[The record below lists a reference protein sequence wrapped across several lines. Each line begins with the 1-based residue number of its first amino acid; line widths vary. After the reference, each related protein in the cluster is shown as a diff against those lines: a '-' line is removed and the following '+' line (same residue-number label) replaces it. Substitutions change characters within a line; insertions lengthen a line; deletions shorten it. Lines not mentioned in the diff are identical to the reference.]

1 MVRRHT
7 RVLHLLWKTSHVNVH
22 SCEGLLERTVF
33 YIKDIKYN
41 KLRKGVLLGFWGG
54 GDGLFKLHSR
64 ASNWNSIQ
72 RCSSPQHLHSN
83 AQDADLL
90 AVSMNAEFCHHR
102 SWWFL
107 IWVCQIR
114 MCTVKRF
121 FKSTVIILLLHQIRG
136 FLVSA
141 SRIFCETFMECVY
154 ITSSKR
160 E

>member
-1 MVRRHT
+1 MF
-7 RVLHLLWKTSHVNVH
+7 KTHVNYSTFTTNTYSH
-22 SCEGLLERTVF
+22 LNLAAHLQCMI
-33 YIKDIKYN
+33 IKDDCASIVHFEQHN
-41 KLRKGVLLGFWGG
+41 PERGWLWGLG

-90 AVSMNAEFCHHR
+90 AVSMNAELCHHR

-107 IWVCQIR
+107 IWVCQIS

-121 FKSTVIILLLHQIRG
+121 FKSTVILNCAHVRG
-136 FLVSA
+136 WLFYCGL
-141 SRIFCETFMECVY
+141 RIKLRTCIKC
-154 ITSSKR
+154 I
-160 E
+160 